1 MALPRRQLVIL
12 QQGPFCNIDC
22 KYCYLPNRANNKTMS
37 QETLEKV
44 YHEVFNSNCLRDPIT
59 FLWHAGEPLAA
70 GHAFFQNA
78 FALAKEINKKYNRSY
93 VHNIQTN
100 ATLIDEQWLKI
111 FKDENVLMG
120 VSLDG
125 PAFIHDKN
133 RVMRNGK
140 GTHSKVMEGIK
151 LLQKENI
158 NFEVIAVLTSF
169 SLDYPDEIYNF
180 FIDNKITGVGFN
192 LDEIEGTHLT
202 SSYQNENA
210 ENKYRQFMRRLM
222 ELLFSNPGKIK
233 IREFHS
239 VIPALISPQVKLGD
253 GEGFNNTNRGVCR

>member
-1 MALPRRQLVIL
+1 M
-12 QQGPFCNIDC
+12 
-22 KYCYLPNRANNKTMS
+22 
-37 QETLEKV
+37 
-44 YHEVFNSNCLRDPIT
+44 
-59 FLWHAGEPLAA
+59 
-70 GHAFFQNA
+70 
-78 FALAKEINKKYNRSY
+78 
-93 VHNIQTN
+93 
-100 ATLIDEQWLKI
+100 KI
-111 FKDENVLMG
+111 FKSENVLMG

-180 FIDNKITGVGFN
+180 FIENKITGVGFN

-222 ELLFSNPGKIK
+222 ELLFLNPGKL
-233 IREFHS
+233 R
-239 VIPALISPQVKLGD
+239 
-253 GEGFNNTNRGVCR
+253 